1 MSDMIGKKVHIE
13 NKYNEFA
20 VEVGY
25 FPISNDY
32 IGIIKDKL
40 AAGYILE
47 NIETNKTHKVES
59 FTNIKFLDDNTDLE
73 LYAYTYRKEEEKK
86 DQLEKLERKKE
97 KKEKKSLWKK
107 FVDVV

>member
-20 VEVGY
+20 PEVGY

-47 NIETNKTHKVES
+47 NIETKKTHKVES

-73 LYAYTYRKEEEKK
+73 LYADTYRKEGKK

-97 KKEKKSLWKK
+97 KKSLWKK